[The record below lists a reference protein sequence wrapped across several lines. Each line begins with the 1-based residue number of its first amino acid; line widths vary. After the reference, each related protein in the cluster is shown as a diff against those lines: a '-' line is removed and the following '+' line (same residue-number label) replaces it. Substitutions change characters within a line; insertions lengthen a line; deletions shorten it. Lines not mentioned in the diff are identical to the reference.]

1 MKNSVLKKIFG
12 EYVCDDNTLKRFM
25 PLGSFCKYKKLKNQN
40 APLDTKTAKYV
51 AKAIKHWAFEKGAT
65 HYSHW
70 FMPLNGRTAE
80 KQVSFVEIAKDG
92 KMIEDFDEKSL
103 IKGETD
109 ASSFPNGG
117 ERMTFEARGYTVWDY
132 TSPVFIKEDSLSD
145 SAELKRALADTLLGG
160 MDVLVRLEIKYDEK
174 TANSA
179 GALLPNSVKS
189 VSWQNY
195 NPKTGK
201 IISDGSIFPEKVDA
215 SNNNEAELYKFASSV
230 AAKVS
235 STLKSLK

>member
-1 MKNSVLKKIFG
+1 MGKKTFCALLWLMCAVSGFCASVSFQIVQHNDSMSSVCNSVL
-12 EYVCDDNTLKRFM
+12 V
-25 PLGSFCKYKKLKNQN
+25 
-40 APLDTKTAKYV
+40 
-51 AKAIKHWAFEKGAT
+51 
-65 HYSHW
+65 
-70 FMPLNGRTAE
+70 
-80 KQVSFVEIAKDG
+80 
-92 KMIEDFDEKSL
+92 IEDEIL
-103 IKGETD
+103 N
-109 ASSFPNGG
+109 SFFNS
-117 ERMTFEARGYTVWDY
+117 GYIVSN
-132 TSPVFIKEDSLSD
+132 SPVFIKEDSLSD

>member
-1 MKNSVLKKIFG
+1 
-12 EYVCDDNTLKRFM
+12 
-25 PLGSFCKYKKLKNQN
+25 
-40 APLDTKTAKYV
+40 
-51 AKAIKHWAFEKGAT
+51 
-65 HYSHW
+65 
-70 FMPLNGRTAE
+70 
-80 KQVSFVEIAKDG
+80 
-92 KMIEDFDEKSL
+92 
-103 IKGETD
+103 
-109 ASSFPNGG
+109 
-117 ERMTFEARGYTVWDY
+117 
-132 TSPVFIKEDSLSD
+132 
-145 SAELKRALADTLLGG
+145 
-160 MDVLVRLEIKYDEK
+160 MDVFVRLEIKYDEK